1 MPSVPA
7 LEFSNV
13 SKQYRGFFRSQWVTA
28 LRDFSFRVEPG
39 EIFGFL
45 GPNGAGKTT
54 AIHLAIGLMFPSS
67 GRGEMLGREFGH
79 APTRRRVGFLAENVA
94 LYHRSAEK
102 LVRFYGGLN
111 GMSDPQLR
119 QRTTEMLKELEL
131 TEVAGRN
138 AGKFSRGMLQ
148 RVGLAQALV
157 NDPELLILDEPA
169 SALDPLGRLRVREIL
184 QRAREAGKTVFLS
197 SHLLSEVEQI
207 CDRLA
212 IVIKGRVARVGTL
225 AELLEAQDRFVITA
239 KGIDALMF
247 EGTSQ
252 NGFIKITVP
261 ALRQRQTIEK
271 IWLAG
276 GEVVAVNPIRRTL
289 EELVCRS
296 GKPERRGTQQPR
308 GLKGTKMKMWIKAL
322 ALLSLCWT
330 VRGVAENPGPTWKV
344 DIRERFQF
352 QAFDRTINF
361 RWTLH
366 QGVLFISP
374 ERILVYQ
381 VNRSR
386 GLAKLSAR
394 DASGGGGNFV
404 LDMQGTECPRWK
416 RYQVDSAPHQR
427 GFLQGDC
434 HAQRKIYCPDG

>member
-1 MPSVPA
+1 MPSLAA
-7 LEFSNV
+7 LEFNNV

-28 LRDFSFRVEPG
+28 LRDFSLRVETG

-54 AIHLAIGLMFPSS
+54 AMHLAIGLMFPSS
-67 GRGEMLGREFGH
+67 GHGEMLGHRFGH

-94 LYHRSAEK
+94 LYHRSAAK
-102 LVRFYGGLN
+102 LVRFYGALN
-111 GMSDPQLR
+111 GMKDPLLR
-119 QRTTEMLKELEL
+119 QRTSAMLQELEL
-131 TEVAGRN
+131 TEAAGRN
-138 AGKFSRGMLQ
+138 VGKFSRGMLQ

-184 QRAREAGKTVFLS
+184 LRTRETGKTVFLS

-247 EGTSQ
+247 EGTPQ

-261 ALRQRQTIEK
+261 ALNQRRMIEK

-276 GEVVAVNPIRRTL
+276 GEVIAVNPIRRTL
-289 EELVCRS
+289 EDLFVELAN
-296 GKPERRGTQQPR
+296 Q
-308 GLKGTKMKMWIKAL
+308 
-322 ALLSLCWT
+322 
-330 VRGVAENPGPTWKV
+330 N
-344 DIRERFQF
+344 
-352 QAFDRTINF
+352 
-361 RWTLH
+361 
-366 QGVLFISP
+366 
-374 ERILVYQ
+374 
-381 VNRSR
+381 
-386 GLAKLSAR
+386 
-394 DASGGGGNFV
+394 GGGHREH
-404 LDMQGTECPRWK
+404 LDARESQ
-416 RYQVDSAPHQR
+416 
-427 GFLQGDC
+427 
-434 HAQRKIYCPDG
+434 